1 MCKSASTRLTASFVG
16 QVFDLPS
23 DARRAIAEKW
33 QVTDLPHFVNPAK
46 PEARLSRDSRKRY
59 STWRQCLT
67 ENKGRTFLIPADDVS
82 LLRLLQLADS
92 AIPIG
97 GSAHSF
103 GLETMAEEGSLAPDT
118 QEAFLHDHLQEAGAL
133 EAAFVRRSWN
143 AAQGKA
149 REGPARPS
157 QQSGSRAGSAG
168 RALSQERSVARAS
181 SSEAHR
187 ELSLEFSARRPARES
202 RDASL
207 KLGRR
212 FADLVNALI
221 GAPVLEPDLH
231 YCVAFGAAGAALGV
245 AESAVALGYLQ
256 QSMTG
261 LISACQRLMPLGQL
275 AAGKI
280 LWNLKP
286 AIARAAQ
293 SKMNQ
298 SEIKQCQGVFC
309 FSPYPELASMRHG
322 SLETRLFIS

>member
-118 QEAFLHDHLQEAGAL
+118 LEAFLHDHLQEAGAL
-133 EAAFVRRSWN
+133 EAAFVRHSWN

-149 REGPARPS
+149 R
-157 QQSGSRAGSAG
+157 
-168 RALSQERSVARAS
+168 
-181 SSEAHR
+181 R